1 MTRAEM
7 IAVAEA
13 AFDRGDHDEAIR
25 RYEDLERREPTDP
38 TWPSRIAEVCRAK
51 KDRPG
56 RIQGLC
62 RAALAFAQSG
72 VPMKGIAMAKLALAL
87 DKNNP
92 HTKAVIEALNSG
104 ELPTP
109 AAPVT
114 DAPAPADPAD
124 PESEDLQISV
134 SILPP
139 IALFSSLGPAAFEEL
154 LESSTL
160 HELSAGT
167 VVFEKGA
174 AASSMYVVAEGE
186 VEVLL
191 EVGAAPVA
199 KLGSGE
205 FFGEMSLFARGKDGA
220 KRGATVRTTMPS
232 QLLELRLEVLTRL
245 IQEDPSILSEVLR
258 VFGER
263 LIANVL
269 RKAPP
274 FDALSDEER
283 AALGKRFHP
292 TNVKKGASLI
302 SQGTTAAGLF
312 ILIHGEVE
320 IRRNEEIVAEL
331 GSGSLFG
338 EISVMTGLPATAS
351 VVASKKCLLLTL
363 AADEFQTVA
372 RDFPALM
379 SHAAQLAS
387 ERMDD
392 VPSP

>member
-1 MTRAEM
+1 MERAEM
-7 IAVAEA
+7 IAAAEA
-13 AFDRGDHDEAIR
+13 AFDRRDLDEAIR
-25 RYEDLERREPTDP
+25 RYEELERREPTDP

-87 DKNNP
+87 DKDNP
-92 HTKAVIEALNSG
+92 HTKAVMEALNSG
-104 ELPTP
+104 ELPAP
-109 AAPVT
+109 AVPVV
-114 DAPAPADPAD
+114 DAPAPAPD

-139 IALFSSLGPAAFEEL
+139 IALFSSLSASAFEEL
-154 LESSTL
+154 LESAEL
-160 HELSAGT
+160 HELEPGH
-167 VVFEKGA
+167 VVFNKGD
-174 AASSMYVVAEGE
+174 AASSMFVVAEGE
-186 VEVLL
+186 VEILL
-191 EVGAAPVA
+191 DEQSPAVA
-199 KLGSGE
+199 TLGSGE
-205 FFGEMSLFARGKDGA
+205 FFGEMSLFARGEGA
-220 KRGATVRTTMPS
+220 KRGGTVRTTTKA
-232 QLLELRLEVLTRL
+232 QLLELRLEVLSKL

-269 RKAPP
+269 RKAEP

-283 AALGKRFHP
+283 DALGERFRP
-292 TNVKKGASLI
+292 TNVRKGISLI
-302 SQGTTAAGLF
+302 TQGTPAAGLF

-320 IRRNEEIVAEL
+320 VRRNEEVLAEL

-363 AADEFQTVA
+363 AADEFQAVA

-379 SHAAQLAS
+379 THAAKLAS
-387 ERMDD
+387 DRM
-392 VPSP
+392 S

>member
-1 MTRAEM
+1 M
-7 IAVAEA
+7 IAAAEQ
-13 AFDRGDHDEAIR
+13 AFDRGDLDEAIR

-38 TWPSRIAEVCRAK
+38 TWPSRIAEVCRRK

-87 DKNNP
+87 DKDNP
-92 HTKAVIEALNSG
+92 HTKAVMEALNSG
-104 ELPTP
+104 ELPAP
-109 AAPVT
+109 AIPMV
-114 DAPAPADPAD
+114 DAPPPD

-134 SILPP
+134 SVLPP
-139 IALFSSLGPAAFEEL
+139 IALFSSLSASAFEEL

-160 HELSAGT
+160 HELEAGHL
-167 VVFEKGA
+167 VFDAGDS
-174 AASSMYVVAEGE
+174 ASSMFVVAEGE
-186 VEVLL
+186 VEVLMPGG
-191 EVGAAPVA
+191 ESVA

-205 FFGEMSLFARGKDGA
+205 FFGEMSLFSRAADGA
-220 KRGATVRTTMPS
+220 KRGAAVRTVTRA
-232 QLLELRLEVLTRL
+232 QLLELRLEVLSKL

-269 RKAPP
+269 RKAEP
-274 FDALSDEER
+274 FDALSEAER
-283 AALGKRFHP
+283 AALGQRFRP
-292 TNVKKGASLI
+292 TNVKKGISLI
-302 SQGTTAAGLF
+302 TQGTPAAGLF

-320 IRRNEEIVAEL
+320 VRRNEELLAEL

-363 AADEFQTVA
+363 AADEFQAVA

-379 SHAAQLAS
+379 THAARLAS
-387 ERMDD
+387 DRMG
-392 VPSP
+392 

>member
-104 ELPTP
+104 ELPAP
-109 AAPVT
+109 AVPVA
-114 DAPAPADPAD
+114 DAPPPAE

-160 HELSAGT
+160 HELSAGK
-167 VVFEKGA
+167 VVFEKGD

-191 EVGAAPVA
+191 EVDAPPVA

-269 RKAPP
+269 RKAKP
-274 FDALSDEER
+274 FDALLEDER

-320 IRRNEEIVAEL
+320 IRRNEEMVAEL

-379 SHAAQLAS
+379 KHAAKLAS